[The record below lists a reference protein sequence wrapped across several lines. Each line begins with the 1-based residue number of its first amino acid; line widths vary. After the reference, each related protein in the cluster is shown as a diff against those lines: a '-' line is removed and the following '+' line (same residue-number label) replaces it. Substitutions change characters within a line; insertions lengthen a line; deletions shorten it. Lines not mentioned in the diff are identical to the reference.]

1 MCGRIDVQPNNINES
16 VKAGFGVDWDTKE
29 NRDLRPSQLVDALLS
44 VPTGFTQTSLQWGIR
59 PSWSKQLLINAQAET
74 VATKQT
80 FSDSFKFRRC
90 VIPCSGWYEWKIFE
104 EGGYVI
110 INIC

>member
-44 VPTGFTQTSLQWGIR
+44 VPTGFTQTSLQWGMMQ
-59 PSWSKQLLINAQAET
+59 K
-74 VATKQT
+74 
-80 FSDSFKFRRC
+80 
-90 VIPCSGWYEWKIFE
+90 
-104 EGGYVI
+104 
-110 INIC
+110 